1 VTLFL
6 ASLLLGVAAAGW
18 VVFPILRGRAALL
31 ADTVPGDVLDAEA
44 RRRVALG
51 ALREA
56 EHDHVAGKLDDRDYG
71 VLRARLEREAVAA
84 IDRTAVDTSMAAIAG
99 VPHACGFT
107 NPPDSRYCAGC
118 GQPL

>member
-1 VTLFL
+1 MTLFL
-6 ASLLLGVAAAGW
+6 ASLLLGVATAGW
-18 VVFPILRGRAALL
+18 VVFPILRGRSALL
-31 ADTVPGDVLDAEA
+31 VDAIPGGVVDAEA

-56 EHDHVAGKLDDRDYG
+56 EHDHVAGKLDDHDYG

-84 IDRTAVDTSMAAIAG
+84 IDRAA
-99 VPHACGFT
+99 HSCGFT
-107 NPPDSRYCAGC
+107 NTPDSRFCSGC